1 MATEPGQWET
11 LFGLVEITADDI
23 AIWKQYPLAAFS
35 ITGFSPRIEGQI
47 LRLGSFELPEK

>member
-11 LFGLVEITADDI
+11 QFGLVEITADDI